1 MTNDR
6 KTDVR
11 DNGLLAAAR
20 RLPEEVSPERDL
32 WPEIQARLGEG
43 GTEAAPSFEPRSR
56 VWPIRFAAAAAL
68 VAATALVTLS
78 LVDRPMPET
87 ANLTAREPAMFG
99 AGYDLGAKHQLVRAN
114 LSEDLARHL
123 EAMPPETA
131 AVVERNL
138 AQIREAVAE
147 INRALEKDPGNILLE
162 QLLMAAYQDEMEVL
176 SNVNRMA
183 GAVPSRNEI

>member
-1 MTNDR
+1 MTDDR
-6 KTDVR
+6 KTAASGD
-11 DNGLLAAAR
+11 DLLAAAR
-20 RLPEEVSPERDL
+20 GLPEEIAPGRDL
-32 WPEIQARLGEG
+32 WPGIEARLGERD
-43 GTEAAPSFEPRSR
+43 EAPAPARQPRPMA
-56 VWPIRFAAAAAL
+56 WPIRFAAAAAL

-78 LVDRPMPET
+78 LIDRPAPAT
-87 ANLTAREPAMFG
+87 AEFLSPEPAMFG
-99 AGYDLGAKHQLVRAN
+99 AGYDLGAKHQLVRAH

-123 EAMPPETA
+123 ETLPPETA
-131 AVVERNL
+131 AVVKRNL

>member
-1 MTNDR
+1 MTDDN
-6 KTDVR
+6 KPGVR
-11 DNGLLAAAR
+11 ENGLLAAAR
-20 RLPEEVSPERDL
+20 DLPREVAPERDL
-32 WPEIQARLGEG
+32 WPEIQARLGERG
-43 GTEAAPSFEPRSR
+43 QEAAPASEPRAKAWS
-56 VWPIRFAAAAAL
+56 IRFAAAAAL

-78 LVDRPMPET
+78 LVERPAPAT
-87 ANLTAREPAMFG
+87 AGLASPEPAMFG

-123 EAMPPETA
+123 EALPPETA

-138 AQIREAVAE
+138 AQIRAAVAE
-147 INRALEKDPGNILLE
+147 INQALEKDPGNILLE